1 MNTLNN
7 QEKLVSIIMP
17 VYNCGKYLT
26 ESITS
31 VKKQTYT
38 NWELIII
45 DDNSTDNSWEQI
57 KKNVIGYEQKIKC
70 IHLQQNQ
77 GAANAR
83 NTGLANATGNYIAFF
98 DADDIWQEDK
108 LQQQIIFMK
117 KNNYA
122 FTYTSYTYLK
132 NGNKKM
138 VKKIPPKL
146 TYKQALKNTVILT
159 STVIIDISKIDKK
172 LLKMPNIRRG
182 QDMATWWQILKKGNI
197 AYGLDKRLTLYRRR
211 KDSLSFKKEVALK
224 RSWNLY
230 RNVEK
235 FSRLKSLY
243 YYIFYMYNATKR
255 RIV

>member
-1 MNTLNN
+1 
-7 QEKLVSIIMP
+7 MP

-108 LQQQIIFMK
+108 LQQQIIFMQ

-159 STVIIDISKIDKK
+159 STVIIDISKIDKE

-182 QDMATWWQILKKGNI
+182 QDMATWWQILKQGNTI
-197 AYGLDKRLTLYRRR
+197 
-211 KDSLSFKKEVALK
+211 
-224 RSWNLY
+224 
-230 RNVEK
+230 
-235 FSRLKSLY
+235 
-243 YYIFYMYNATKR
+243 
-255 RIV
+255 

>member
-117 KNNYA
+117 K
-122 FTYTSYTYLK
+122 TTMHLH
-132 NGNKKM
+132 
-138 VKKIPPKL
+138 
-146 TYKQALKNTVILT
+146 ILH
-159 STVIIDISKIDKK
+159 IHI
-172 LLKMPNIRRG
+172 
-182 QDMATWWQILKKGNI
+182 
-197 AYGLDKRLTLYRRR
+197 
-211 KDSLSFKKEVALK
+211 
-224 RSWNLY
+224 
-230 RNVEK
+230 
-235 FSRLKSLY
+235 
-243 YYIFYMYNATKR
+243 
-255 RIV
+255 